1 MPIRRA
7 SFCAF
12 ATFVLCHCA
21 AAAAD
26 PAPPAIKS
34 PDERARTLVDALTL
48 DEKLSLLHT
57 EFGVPLSSRPLP
69 KGALGSAG
77 FNPGVPRLNIPPLQE
92 TDAGLGVANPTNADY
107 EATAMPAGL
116 ALASTFDPRLAHEAG
131 ATIGAEARAMG
142 FTVLLGGG
150 ANLVREPRGGRNF
163 EYVSEDPLLTGRMA
177 GAEIAGVQ
185 SQRIVSTIKHFALNA
200 QENGRIVLNAKIGEA
215 PFRES
220 DLLAFELAIEEG
232 NPGSVMT
239 SYNRV
244 NGAYTSENTHLVRDI
259 LKHDW
264 AFPGWVMADWGGTHS
279 TLGAAAA
286 GLDQESGI
294 ENDDQIFY
302 DAPLRTAVRSGA
314 VSPARVDDMVFR
326 LLRAQIAAGV
336 FDDVPHRGAPIDF
349 ATHASVARTLA
360 SRGMVLLKNDNETLP
375 LKPDVRRLLLVGGH
389 ADIGVLSGG
398 GSSQVVPRGSI
409 RFEGIPPQL
418 FYGKPRLI
426 DPSPPLAALRAAMPQ
441 TEVSYLDGADL
452 KEVARQAASAD
463 AVIVFAERWSNESL
477 DLDGLTL
484 PFDQDKLIATAAH
497 ANPRTTVVLETPGG
511 VRMPWLGQVGALVQ
525 AWYPGA
531 RGGEAIADILTGRVN
546 PSGRLPISF
555 PASEADLPRPVLPE
569 RSKAASY
576 PKEAIKMTPFDID
589 YDIEGAD
596 VGYKWYLRTRKRPLF
611 PFGFGL
617 SYTRFSV
624 SHVAA
629 TAKDGTV
636 EVSFD
641 VVNAGARR
649 GIDTPQVYL
658 EGPMLR
664 RRLIGWSTADLAP
677 GEARH
682 VVVRADPRLLAHYA
696 EDAKSWRIDAG
707 RYLVSVRP
715 NALDEGPSAEVDL
728 GTRAFAAQHVSC
740 GARWEI
746 DVLCVGRR

>member
-1 MPIRRA
+1 MLIRRA
-7 SFCAF
+7 SFCAI
-12 ATFVLCHCA
+12 AALLLCQS
-21 AAAAD
+21 
-26 PAPPAIKS
+26 PAGAGEPSSSALS
-34 PDERARTLVDALTL
+34 PDERARRLVDALTL

-77 FNPGVPRLNIPPLQE
+77 FNPGVPRLGIPPLQE

-116 ALASTFDPRLAHEAG
+116 ALASTFDPRLAREAG

-142 FTVLLGGG
+142 FSVLLGGG
-150 ANLVREPRGGRNF
+150 ANLIREPRGGRNF

-185 SQRIVSTIKHFALNA
+185 SQHIVSTIKHFALNA
-200 QENGRIVLNAKIGEA
+200 QENGRIVLNAKIDEA

-244 NGAYTSENTHLVRDI
+244 NGAYTSENTHLVSDI
-259 LKHDW
+259 LKRDW
-264 AFPGWVMADWGGTHS
+264 AYPGWVMADWGGTHS
-279 TLGAAAA
+279 TLGAATA

-302 DAPLRTAVRSGA
+302 DAPLRKALQSGA
-314 VSPARVDDMVFR
+314 VPPARVDDMVFR

-336 FDDVPHRGAPIDF
+336 FDDFPRRGAPIDF
-349 ATHASVARTLA
+349 ITHASVARNLA
-360 SRGMVLLKNDNETLP
+360 ARGMVLLKNDKETLP
-375 LKPDVRRLLLVGGH
+375 LKPGIRHLLLVGGH

-418 FYGKPRLI
+418 FYGKPRLV
-426 DPSPPLAALRAAMPQ
+426 DPSPPLAALRAAMPE
-441 TEVSYLDGADL
+441 TEVSYVDGGDL
-452 KEVARQAASAD
+452 KEVARRAAGAD

-484 PFDQDKLIATAAH
+484 PFEQDKLIETAAS
-497 ANPRTTVVLETPGG
+497 ANPRTTIVLETPGG
-511 VRMPWLGQVGALVQ
+511 VRMPWLDKVGAVLE
-525 AWYPGA
+525 AWYPGG

-555 PASEADLPRPVLPE
+555 PAREADLPRPVLPQ

-589 YDIEGAD
+589 YNVEGAD
-596 VGYKWYLRTRKRPLF
+596 VGYKWYLRTGRRPLF
-611 PFGFGL
+611 PFGYGL
-617 SYTRFSV
+617 SYTRFAV
-624 SHVAA
+624 SNVHAV
-629 TAKDGTV
+629 AKDGTV
-636 EVSFD
+636 EVAFD
-641 VVNAGARR
+641 VENKGARR

-658 EGPMLR
+658 EGLHLR

-682 VVVRADPRLLAHYA
+682 VVTRADPRLLAHFD
-696 EDAKSWRIDAG
+696 EDAKAWRIEAG
-707 RYLVSVRP
+707 RYSVSVRP
-715 NALDEGPSAEVDL
+715 NALDDGPSVAVDL
-728 GTRAFAAQHVSC
+728 GSRDFAAQHVSC
-740 GARWEI
+740 GARREI
-746 DVLCVGRR
+746 DILCVGRR